1 MGLCFI
7 IKKVRLCLLNYY
19 ILILLMIKYFYRNYQ
34 FSGEN
39 FRFGYIT
46 VEGTQGST
54 NTAQTELRNYS
65 KDPNIQ
71 IKIITNMRYSPLGT
85 FHLIKN

>member
-39 FRFGYIT
+39 FRFGYTT
-46 VEGTQGST
+46 VEVLKVPLILLKQ
-54 NTAQTELRNYS
+54 NYAIIQKIQTYR
-65 KDPNIQ
+65 
-71 IKIITNMRYSPLGT
+71 
-85 FHLIKN
+85 